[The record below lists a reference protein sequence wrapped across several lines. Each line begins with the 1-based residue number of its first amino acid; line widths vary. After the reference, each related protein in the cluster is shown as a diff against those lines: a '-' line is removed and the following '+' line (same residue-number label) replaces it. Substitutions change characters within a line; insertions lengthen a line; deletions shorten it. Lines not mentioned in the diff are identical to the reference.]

1 MPVPLL
7 LKVIVPVAVGEP
19 ATVAVNVTDAFT
31 FVGLPEDDSVT
42 AGVAFVPVPL
52 NEILCVA

>member
-1 MPVPLL
+1 M
-7 LKVIVPVAVGEP
+7 KVIVPVAVGEP